1 VAGAA
6 ANGTSLAPTGTS
18 QPVTSVPYSFPLT
31 IGHVLLI
38 VVMGLAI
45 TASIIFCITRARSS
59 AKARKRKGLHEDED
73 PRALV
78 AAGGFESLPSSE
90 VPAQPWTPRYAASWP
105 PQSMPHPMMPQPMMP
120 PPTLPAMV
128 AMSPP
133 PTLPAMVQM
142 RPQRGQP
149 FQVLIDRS
157 LGASLGIEVDYAVSG
172 NSIIVSQVLP
182 SGQVSAWNSIQPQR
196 QVVVGDHIVE
206 VNGVARDATAMMEQL
221 RAPRAMMFTVVPKEL
236 AG

>member
-38 VVMGLAI
+38 VIMGLAI
-45 TASIIFCITRARSS
+45 MASIIFCITRARSS
-59 AKARKRKGLHEDED
+59 AKARKRKGLHEDGD

-78 AAGGFESLPSSE
+78 AAGGFESLPTSE

-105 PQSMPHPMMPQPMMP
+105 PQSMPHPMRPQPMMP

-128 AMSPP
+128 AMLPP

-182 SGQVSAWNSIQPQR
+182 NGQVAAWNSIQPQR
-196 QVVVGDHIVE
+196 QGAVGDHIVE
-206 VNGVARDATAMMEQL
+206 VNGVARDATAMMGQL
-221 RAPRAMMFTVVPKEL
+221 RTLTAMMFTVVPKEL